1 MPIST
6 ISSSFNVRS
15 DTLTIWANYL
25 NSIVSTLNSVIS
37 QINDDPSTYFKLA
50 DISTGLSLINSKL
63 KVTDVRLSGD
73 NDLASLRG
81 GISAVNLSEVSTDFN
96 SLVNHG
102 IYYTTTAL
110 NTPESLTGGFFVLV
124 LKKDTSVAQFAM
136 HNSSNSV
143 YFRFSNNTG
152 TTFSDWNKC
161 SSVTGNATV
170 QGLVKLSDATDSTS
184 DVDDGVAATP
194 KAVNTAITELNI
206 PATKTSLGR
215 IKVGD
220 TLDITSAGLLD
231 INDTYTNNLKALI
244 LDLAHPIGSYYW
256 SADLTD
262 PGELFGG
269 TWERIKD
276 RFILAAGDTYTAGS
290 TGGAASHTLTPAGT
304 IGTHSLTVAELPAHS
319 HGRGTT
325 EIVGNLGFQST
336 GWFLT
341 YTSGAFS
348 KVANVNNK
356 VAQNDEKSGSGY
368 KQAHFAASSGWSGTS
383 ESKGSGTAHGHSW
396 TGTQVTIDHMN
407 PYKVAYCF
415 MRVS

>member
-1 MPIST
+1 MSIST

-231 INDTYTNNLKALI
+231 VNDTYTNNLKALI
-244 LDLAHPIGSYYW
+244 LDLAHPVGSYYW
-256 SADLTD
+256 SDDPTD

-269 TWERIKD
+269 TWEQVKD
-276 RFILAAGDTYTAGS
+276 KFILAAGDTYTAGT
-290 TGGAASHTLTPAGT
+290 TGGAASHT
-304 IGTHSLTVAELPAHS
+304 LTVAELPAHS
-319 HGRGTT
+319 HGRGTQDIKGDAT
-325 EIVGNLGFQST
+325 NISSDAAANNAF
-336 GWFLT
+336 
-341 YTSGAFS
+341 GALYWG
-348 KVANVNNK
+348 
-356 VAQNDEKSGSGY
+356 AQNGALKPTMEYFTPTPFDLSL
-368 KQAHFAASSGWSGTS
+368 QASRNWSGTS
-383 ESKGSGTAHGHSW
+383 ESKGSDTAFSLLP
-396 TGTQVTIDHMN
+396 
-407 PYKVAYCF
+407 PYTVSYCF
-415 MRVS
+415 KRVL